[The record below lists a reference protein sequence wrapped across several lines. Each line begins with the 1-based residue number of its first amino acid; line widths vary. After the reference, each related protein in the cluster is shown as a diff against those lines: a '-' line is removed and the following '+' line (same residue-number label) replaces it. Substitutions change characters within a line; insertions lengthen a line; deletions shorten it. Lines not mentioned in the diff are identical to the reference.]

1 MQLQQ
6 QSHDFSLLAIET
18 TIEKQKDNK
27 SPEKSSKI
35 FPARETRSSRWTF
48 LTRNRVSRVN
58 NVLQNYLERT
68 KSWHF
73 ISLWRTFLWCPIF
86 GIFPNLNF
94 GSVNFWGLKREKF
107 SGYFESLDKYYEAFW
122 ITQSVHLI
130 FPNHVDLLWSRTNI
144 KEPWNNK

>member
-1 MQLQQ
+1 MTHIYRLEQIKRWQVVQLQQ

-35 FPARETRSSRWTF
+35 FPAGETRSSRWTF

-73 ISLWRTFLWCPIF
+73 ISLCEEIFLRLCFQFLAALIISKV
-86 GIFPNLNF
+86 GINII
-94 GSVNFWGLKREKF
+94 R
-107 SGYFESLDKYYEAFW
+107 YEASW
-122 ITQSVHLI
+122 INQSM
-130 FPNHVDLLWSRTNI
+130 FN
-144 KEPWNNK
+144 